1 MKLLCIFASLI
12 GEYFDRDC
20 WSVWCWKWTL
30 NPTVDSACL
39 LLGKHW
45 TGIWFC
51 HAALQEPTIQS
62 LFDCNILAAGA
73 LLWAA
78 EEDIGI
84 RLMILHP
91 LFVWFC
97 ILNKQTIL
105 SATIYFQVMSFY
117 FTAGFNGHGLCCWWQ
132 SCIQGLT
139 PPWLAFLWQESGSIV
154 LQSWSW
160 KHVFAYGQ
168 CRV

>member
-20 WSVWCWKWTL
+20 WSFWCWKWTL

-45 TGIWFC
+45 TGIWFT
-51 HAALQEPTIQS
+51 HAALQERTIQS

-73 LLWAA
+73 LLQAA

-84 RLMILHP
+84 RLMILHA
-91 LFVWFC
+91 LFV
-97 ILNKQTIL
+97 
-105 SATIYFQVMSFY
+105 
-117 FTAGFNGHGLCCWWQ
+117 
-132 SCIQGLT
+132 
-139 PPWLAFLWQESGSIV
+139 
-154 LQSWSW
+154 
-160 KHVFAYGQ
+160 
-168 CRV
+168 